1 MKSMYNLI
9 LQDGSLSAIYTVL
22 LASSLYFLENGKVA
36 EGIVA
41 GIMGL
46 MLAFL
51 KEFVKHSRKA
61 CKTVA
66 SAPDSGSAQM
76 TKGIDSMSAKKVK

>member
-1 MKSMYNLI
+1 MYNLI
-9 LQDGSLSAIYTVL
+9 LQDGSLSAIYTAL
-22 LASSLYFLENGKVA
+22 LASSLYFLENGKVV

-41 GIMGL
+41 GVMGL

-61 CKTVA
+61 CK
-66 SAPDSGSAQM
+66 PDSAVSVAM
-76 TKGIDSMSAKKVK
+76 TKGIDSVT